1 MVLCAGC
8 RASGAGAATPLQAYD
23 PRMTPTREVALV
35 TGTSSGM
42 GLATA
47 VGLAR
52 AGLLVVATM
61 RDTTR
66 ADALRRAAAGAGV
79 ELEVRALDVTDP
91 DGARTAVEGVLADH
105 GRLDV
110 LVNNAGRG
118 AVATL
123 EQLTDAQLQEQLD
136 VNFLGVARLT
146 RLVLPAMRAAGRGR
160 VVTVTSV
167 GGAVGQPFADAY
179 CASKFAVEGLMQ
191 SLAPV
196 AASFGVTVSVVEP
209 GPVASEFVGNV
220 HRADADPDAGQ
231 DDPYAALLDAYLR
244 RTAGAFAHAQT
255 SEQAAAVIVEAA
267 TTAEPRFRWQTS
279 DQAAAFVGMSL
290 KDLDGSGVLGATST
304 WLA

>member
-1 MVLCAGC
+1 
-8 RASGAGAATPLQAYD
+8 
-23 PRMTPTREVALV
+23 MTPRPDVALV

-52 AGLLVVATM
+52 AGLTVVATM

-66 ADALRRAAAGAGV
+66 AGALRQAASEAGV
-79 ELEVRALDVTDP
+79 ELDIRSLDVTDAA
-91 DGARTAVEGVLADH
+91 GAEAAVSGVLGDH
-105 GRLDV
+105 GTIDV

-136 VNFLGVARLT
+136 VNYLGVARLT

-179 CASKFAVEGLMQ
+179 CAAKFAVEGLMQ

-196 AASFGVTVSVVEP
+196 AARFGVDVCIVEP
-209 GPVASEFVGNV
+209 AAVSSEFVSNTGATG
-220 HRADADPDAGQ
+220 RAPDA
-231 DDPYAALLDAYLR
+231 DDPYAELLAAYLR
-244 RTAGAFAHAQT
+244 RTERAFAAAQ
-255 SEQAAAVIVEAA
+255 SAPDAAAVVVEAA
-267 TTAEPRFRWQTS
+267 TTPTPRFRWQTS
-279 DQAAAFVGMSL
+279 PAAAAFAGLSL
-290 KDLDGSGVLGATST
+290 ADLDGSRVLGQTST
-304 WLA
+304 WLG